1 MVTEPENVNDSV
13 RSILPTLGRPDEL
26 RYWHR
31 VVRAAALCHDLGHL
45 PFSHAGEK
53 EGLLPDGWNHERL
66 TVEFIRSQE
75 MRDIWQELTPPLRTD
90 DIAKLAIGAKF
101 IGSVF
106 SDWEAI
112 LAEIIV
118 GDAFGADR
126 MDYLLRDS
134 HHMGVAY
141 GRFDLYRLIDTLRI
155 LPPAPEETEIQS
167 NEPTLGV
174 EEGGLHSVEALLL
187 ARYAMFSQVYF
198 HRVRRIYDIHLRE
211 FLQRWLPGGQFSI
224 SVEDMLKSTDV
235 EVMHALRQASLE
247 NSDLGLLANR
257 IIRRQHFRQ
266 LYQRNPDDIGEG
278 IDAAT
283 AIYKAACE
291 EFGSDN
297 VRLD

>member
-1 MVTEPENVNDSV
+1 MIKNTHEIRDAIHTFVQFDSHERKVLDSRPFQRLRHINQLALTHLVYPGATHKRFEHSLGVMELADRIFRVVTEPENVNDSV

-26 RYWHR
+26 RYWRR

-75 MRDIWQELTPPLRTD
+75 MRDIWQELTPPLGTD
-90 DIAKLAIGAKF
+90 DIAKLAVGAKEGAKF

-198 HRVRRIYDIHLRE
+198 SSCTTHL
-211 FLQRWLPGGQFSI
+211 
-224 SVEDMLKSTDV
+224 
-235 EVMHALRQASLE
+235 
-247 NSDLGLLANR
+247 
-257 IIRRQHFRQ
+257 
-266 LYQRNPDDIGEG
+266 
-278 IDAAT
+278 
-283 AIYKAACE
+283 
-291 EFGSDN
+291 
-297 VRLD
+297 